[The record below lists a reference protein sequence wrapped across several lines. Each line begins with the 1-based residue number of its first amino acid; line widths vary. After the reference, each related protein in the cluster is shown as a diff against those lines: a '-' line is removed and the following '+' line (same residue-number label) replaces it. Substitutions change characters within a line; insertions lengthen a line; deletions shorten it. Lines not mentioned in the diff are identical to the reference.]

1 MRGSRLWILGLILL
15 LWGLGCPSSPAEAG
29 TVETRIKDAVIQNF
43 LESLFPVILN
53 RQVDLLGIARI
64 PVAVRLSRP
73 RSLLVER
80 GTGEKIPCLQVTM
93 DYELMNGGEVSNSA
107 KGEITGDLHLSV
119 SPDSEYLVLAAA
131 ETFLPVAPGLK
142 IGLHHI
148 IKPAR
153 IPLFKNRPIT
163 VNGQKLEA
171 QFFEVGLRIQNG
183 DLVVAGD
190 VRFVKKN

>member
-64 PVAVRLSRP
+64 PVTVRLSRP

-80 GTGEKIPCLQVTM
+80 GTGEKIPCLQVTV

-183 DLVVAGD
+183 DLVIAGD
-190 VRFVKKN
+190 VRFEKK

>member
-15 LWGLGCPSSPAEAG
+15 LGFGGPSSPAEAG
-29 TVETRIKDAVIQNF
+29 TLETKIKDVVIQNF
-43 LESLFPVILN
+43 LESLFPVMLN
-53 RQVDLLGIARI
+53 HQVDLLGITRI
-64 PVAVRLSRP
+64 PVTVRLSRP

-93 DYELMNGGEVSNSA
+93 DYELMNGVGSSKPA
-107 KGEITGDLHLSV
+107 LGEITGDLHLSV
-119 SPDSEYLVLAAA
+119 SPDSEYLVLTAS
-131 ETFLPVAPGLK
+131 ETFLPVAPGLQ

-163 VNGQKLEA
+163 VNGQMLEA
-171 QFFEVGLRIQNG
+171 QFFGMGLKVQNS

-190 VRFVKKN
+190 VRFVKK

>member
-93 DYELMNGGEVSNSA
+93 DYELMNGVGSSKPA
-107 KGEITGDLHLSV
+107 LGEITGDLHLSV

>member
-15 LWGLGCPSSPAEAG
+15 LWGLGCPSFPAEAG